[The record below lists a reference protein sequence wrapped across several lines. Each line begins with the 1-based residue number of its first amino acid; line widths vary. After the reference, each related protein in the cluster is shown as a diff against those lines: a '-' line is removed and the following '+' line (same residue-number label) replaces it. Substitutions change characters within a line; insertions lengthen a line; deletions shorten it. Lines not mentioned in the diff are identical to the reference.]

1 MTESTSFSDA
11 MALRRVG
18 DGMYEGELNKH
29 WTIGPKLHGGVML
42 ALCGAA
48 AQQAFGHCARE
59 ERSSRSHQ
67 PVAVSASYLSA
78 PNPGKVLMRTSARK
92 RGRRVSVVDVE
103 LVLPIQHPHP
113 HRFVICRSHREAA
126 GRIGVDRPN
135 HSVVVLGL
143 DAQDRRRRE
152 FGVRILR
159 LCPGAGAKDYR

>member
-1 MTESTSFSDA
+1 MKESTSFSDA

-59 ERSSRSHQ
+59 GSSRSAREERSSRSHQ

-78 PNPGKVLMRTSARK
+78 PNPGKGLMPPSA
-92 RGRRVSVVDVE
+92 
-103 LVLPIQHPHP
+103 
-113 HRFVICRSHREAA
+113 
-126 GRIGVDRPN
+126 PN
-135 HSVVVLGL
+135 
-143 DAQDRRRRE
+143 
-152 FGVRILR
+152 
-159 LCPGAGAKDYR
+159 